1 MSANAML
8 SGSRSSVGAQD
19 ATTGR
24 RSESASSCGEIVSAQ
39 PPRGAALSSLF
50 GNLRGRATPSYGD
63 LDPGGGADR
72 VLAAVFS
79 LPSTG
84 SNRFA
89 RAPRNRSEALRFG
102 FALWPVSWTRLR
114 FSAVIRSTTA
124 LGLAVGFDLIGKP
137 PYLRLDQLAKRLL
150 VAVTERDG
158 SK

>member
-1 MSANAML
+1 
-8 SGSRSSVGAQD
+8 
-19 ATTGR
+19 
-24 RSESASSCGEIVSAQ
+24 
-39 PPRGAALSSLF
+39 
-50 GNLRGRATPSYGD
+50 
-63 LDPGGGADR
+63 
-72 VLAAVFS
+72 
-79 LPSTG
+79 
-84 SNRFA
+84 
-89 RAPRNRSEALRFG
+89 LRFG